1 MCNDTISPSGTTA
14 SSNTRIP
21 QNLNTRQQQ
30 HAANTHQYKHSIH
43 TWLRRLD
50 CAALPTRHHTHE
62 SPHPHQ
68 HTQEGHTVMQHQHM
82 HHSRAAN
89 DHTALGQVPYSD
101 HQVDKSMQAAQGTE
115 MNHTGTKCVKQR
127 WAPGLGISTNLC
139 SSAQQL
145 QAQISAIQHSSV
157 TQNCSFV
164 VINGWLHCRKDPQH
178 S

>member
-1 MCNDTISPSGTTA
+1 
-14 SSNTRIP
+14 
-21 QNLNTRQQQ
+21 
-30 HAANTHQYKHSIH
+30 
-43 TWLRRLD
+43 
-50 CAALPTRHHTHE
+50 
-62 SPHPHQ
+62 
-68 HTQEGHTVMQHQHM
+68 M

-115 MNHTGTKCVKQR
+115 MNHTKTKCVKQR

-145 QAQISAIQHSSV
+145 QAQTLAIQHSSV

-164 VINGWLHCRKDPQH
+164 VINGGLHCRKDPQH